1 MGSKS
6 YKMSIMLDMCKSIIK
21 SKFSKE
27 IQHIHILIS
36 KYQPIFI
43 NLLFYFFLIC
53 FNETD
58 DKYIF
63 TKYVLVSLKN
73 ENPWRPFV
81 YPPVGLTG
89 TLLGKKLP
97 ITSFFVSYD
106 VLQPLGGQAI

>member
-21 SKFSKE
+21 SKFSKYSYSDFKVPT
-27 IQHIHILIS
+27 HIYKFTVLLIL
-36 KYQPIFI
+36 
-43 NLLFYFFLIC
+43 FLIC

-81 YPPVGLTG
+81 YPPVRYAAE
-89 TLLGKKLP
+89 P
-97 ITSFFVSYD
+97 
-106 VLQPLGGQAI
+106 